1 MDVDVETPMNVS
13 HFRMRL
19 IWVLA
24 SEFLGFT

>member
-1 MDVDVETPMNVS
+1 VETPMNVS